1 MREVR
6 NNAKK
11 REISIYN
18 SYGICVKSF
27 TLEPSQS
34 TLLPLSTGEL
44 MCFEACDTAFY
55 IYGGEGEIGIESC
68 YREWD
73 FEGIEATKLDKFLQ
87 SGRVDLLPSQSRQ
100 KYLDFRELSELNL
113 QAGRDILTP
122 PRYLELWRE
131 LLELGGRKCK
141 LIKL

>member
-1 MREVR
+1 MRVVR
-6 NNAKK
+6 NNAET

-34 TLLPLSTGEL
+34 ALLPLSTGEL
-44 MCFEACDTAFY
+44 MCFEACDRALY

-68 YREWD
+68 YREWE
-73 FEGIEATKLDKFLQ
+73 FKGIEVGKLDEYLQ
-87 SGRVDLLPSQSRQ
+87 SGRADLLPSQSRQ
-100 KYLDFRELSELNL
+100 KYLDFKALSEINL

>member
-44 MCFEACDTAFY
+44 MCFEACDTALY

-73 FEGIEATKLDKFLQ
+73 FAGIEATKLDKFLQ
-87 SGRVDLLPSQSRQ
+87 SGRADLLPSQSRQ

-131 LLELGGRKCK
+131 LLEKGATKCK

>member
-34 TLLPLSTGEL
+34 TLLPLNTGEL
-44 MCFEACDTAFY
+44 MCFESCDRALY
-55 IYGGEGEIGIESC
+55 IYGGEGEIGIENC

-73 FEGIEATKLDKFLQ
+73 FAGIETTKLDEFLQ
-87 SGRVDLLPSQSRQ
+87 SGRADLLPSQSRQ

-122 PRYLELWRE
+122 PRYLELWKE
-131 LLELGGRKCK
+131 LLEKGATKCK

>member
-6 NNAKK
+6 NSEQT

-34 TLLPLSTGEL
+34 ALLPLSGEEL
-44 MCFEACDTAFY
+44 MCFEACDRALY
-55 IYGGEGEIGIESC
+55 IYGGSGEIGIEQC
-68 YREWD
+68 FKCWD
-73 FEGIEATKLDKFLQ
+73 FKGIEAGRLDEFLQ
-87 SGRVDLLPSQSRQ
+87 SGRADLLPSQSRQ
-100 KYLDFRELSELNL
+100 KYLDFKALSEINL

>member
-6 NNAKK
+6 NSEQT

-34 TLLPLSTGEL
+34 TLMPLSTGEL
-44 MCFEACDTAFY
+44 MCFESCDRALY

-73 FEGIEATKLDKFLQ
+73 FEGIEAGRLDEFLQ
-87 SGRVDLLPSQSRQ
+87 SGRADLLPSKSRQ
-100 KYLDFRELSELNL
+100 KYLDFKTLSEINL

>member
-44 MCFEACDTAFY
+44 MCFEACDRALY

-73 FEGIEATKLDKFLQ
+73 FTDIEVGRLDKFLQ
-87 SGRVDLLPSQSRQ
+87 SGRADLLPSQSRQ

-122 PRYLELWRE
+122 TRYLELWRE
-131 LLELGGRKCK
+131 LLEKGATKCK

>member
-18 SYGICVKSF
+18 SYGICVKSL

-44 MCFEACDTAFY
+44 MCFEACDTALY
-55 IYGGEGEIGIESC
+55 IYGGEGEIGIENC

-73 FEGIEATKLDKFLQ
+73 FTGIEVGRLDKFLQ
-87 SGRVDLLPSQSRQ
+87 SGRADLLPSQSRQ

-131 LLELGGRKCK
+131 LLEKGGRKCK

>member
-44 MCFEACDTAFY
+44 MCFEACDTALY
-55 IYGGEGEIGIESC
+55 IYGGEGEIGIENC

-73 FEGIEATKLDKFLQ
+73 FTGIEATKLDKFLQ
-87 SGRVDLLPSQSRQ
+87 SGRADLLPSQSRQ

-131 LLELGGRKCK
+131 LLEKGATKCK

>member
-44 MCFEACDTAFY
+44 MCFESCDRTLY
-55 IYGGEGEIGIESC
+55 IYGGEGEIGIEQC
-68 YREWD
+68 FKCWD
-73 FEGIEATKLDKFLQ
+73 FTDIEVGRLDKFLQ
-87 SGRVDLLPSQSRQ
+87 SGRADLLPSQSRQ

>member
-6 NNAKK
+6 NNAEL

-34 TLLPLSTGEL
+34 TQLPLNTGEL
-44 MCFEACDTAFY
+44 MCFESCDRALY

-73 FEGIEATKLDKFLQ
+73 FAGIEARRLDEYLQ
-87 SGRVDLLPSQSRQ
+87 SGRADLLPSKSRQ
-100 KYLDFRELSELNL
+100 KYLDFKALSELNL

-131 LLELGGRKCK
+131 LLEKGATKCK

>member
-6 NNAKK
+6 NNAKQ

-18 SYGICVKSF
+18 SYGICVKSL

-34 TLLPLSTGEL
+34 ALLPLSTGEL
-44 MCFEACDTAFY
+44 MCFEACDRALY

-73 FEGIEATKLDKFLQ
+73 FEGIEVGRLDEFLQ
-87 SGRVDLLPSQSRQ
+87 SGRADLLPSQSRQ
-100 KYLDFRELSELNL
+100 KYLDFKALSEINL

>member
-6 NNAKK
+6 NSEQT

-34 TLLPLSTGEL
+34 TLLPLNTGEL
-44 MCFEACDTAFY
+44 MCFEACDTTLY
-55 IYGGEGEIGIESC
+55 VYGGEGEIGIEQC
-68 YREWD
+68 FKCWD
-73 FEGIEATKLDKFLQ
+73 FTGIEATKLDEFLQ
-87 SGRVDLLPSQSRQ
+87 SGRADLLPSQSRQ
-100 KYLDFRELSELNL
+100 KYLDFKALSEINL

-131 LLELGGRKCK
+131 LLEKGATKCK

>member
-6 NNAKK
+6 NNAET

-34 TLLPLSTGEL
+34 ALLPLSTGEL
-44 MCFEACDTAFY
+44 MCFEACDRALY

-73 FEGIEATKLDKFLQ
+73 FEGIEAGRLDEFLQ
-87 SGRVDLLPSQSRQ
+87 SGRADLLPSQSRQ
-100 KYLDFRELSELNL
+100 KYLDFKALSEINL

>member
-6 NNAKK
+6 NNAET

-34 TLLPLSTGEL
+34 ALLPLSTGEL
-44 MCFEACDTAFY
+44 MCFEACDKALY

-73 FEGIEATKLDKFLQ
+73 FEGIEAGRLDEFLQ
-87 SGRVDLLPSQSRQ
+87 SGRADLLPSQSRQ
-100 KYLDFRELSELNL
+100 KYLDFKALSEINL

>member
-6 NNAKK
+6 NNTKK
-11 REISIYN
+11 RKISIYN

-44 MCFEACDTAFY
+44 MCFEACDTALY

-87 SGRVDLLPSQSRQ
+87 SGRADLLPSQSRQ

-122 PRYLELWRE
+122 PRYLKLWRE

>member
-44 MCFEACDTAFY
+44 MCFESCDRALY
-55 IYGGEGEIGIESC
+55 IYGGEGEIGIEQC
-68 YREWD
+68 FKCWD
-73 FEGIEATKLDKFLQ
+73 FTDIEVGRLDKFLQ
-87 SGRVDLLPSQSRQ
+87 SGRADLLPSQSRQ

>member
-6 NNAKK
+6 NNTKK

-34 TLLPLSTGEL
+34 TILPLSTGEL
-44 MCFEACDTAFY
+44 MCFESCDRVLY
-55 IYGGEGEIGIESC
+55 IYGGDGEIGIENC

-73 FEGIEATKLDKFLQ
+73 FTGIEATKLDKFLQ
-87 SGRVDLLPSQSRQ
+87 SGRADLLPSQSRQ

-122 PRYLELWRE
+122 PRFLELWRE
-131 LLELGGRKCK
+131 LLEKGATKCK

>member
-27 TLEPSQS
+27 TLEPSQRA
-34 TLLPLSTGEL
+34 LLPLSTGEL
-44 MCFEACDTAFY
+44 MCFEACDTALY
-55 IYGGEGEIGIESC
+55 IYGGEGEIGIENC

-73 FEGIEATKLDKFLQ
+73 FTGIEATKLDKFLQ
-87 SGRVDLLPSQSRQ
+87 SGRADLLPSQSRQ

>member
-6 NNAKK
+6 NNAET

-34 TLLPLSTGEL
+34 ALLPLSTGEL
-44 MCFEACDTAFY
+44 MCFEACDRALY

-73 FEGIEATKLDKFLQ
+73 FIGIEAGRLDEFLQ
-87 SGRVDLLPSQSRQ
+87 SGRADLLPSQSRQ
-100 KYLDFRELSELNL
+100 KYLDFKALSEINL

>member
-6 NNAKK
+6 NNADP

-18 SYGICVKSF
+18 SYGICVKSL

-34 TLLPLSTGEL
+34 ALLPLSTGEL
-44 MCFEACDTAFY
+44 MCFEACDRALY

-73 FEGIEATKLDKFLQ
+73 FTGIEVGRLDEFLQ
-87 SGRVDLLPSQSRQ
+87 SGRADLLPSQSRQ
-100 KYLDFRELSELNL
+100 KYLDFKALSEINL

>member
-6 NNAKK
+6 NNDEL

-34 TLLPLSTGEL
+34 TLLPLSGGEL
-44 MCFEACDTAFY
+44 MCFESCDRALY
-55 IYGGEGEIGIESC
+55 IYGGSGEIGIESC

-73 FEGIEATKLDKFLQ
+73 FRGIEAGRLDEFLQ
-87 SGRVDLLPSQSRQ
+87 SGRADLLPSKSRQ
-100 KYLDFRELSELNL
+100 KYLDFKALSEINL

>member
-44 MCFEACDTAFY
+44 MCFEACDTALY
-55 IYGGEGEIGIESC
+55 IYGGEGEIGIEQC
-68 YREWD
+68 FKCWD
-73 FEGIEATKLDKFLQ
+73 FTDIEVGRLDKFLQ
-87 SGRVDLLPSQSRQ
+87 SGRADLLPSQCRQ

-122 PRYLELWRE
+122 PRYLELWGE
-131 LLELGGRKCK
+131 LLEKGATKCK

>member
-6 NNAKK
+6 NSEQT

-34 TLLPLSTGEL
+34 ALLPLSGEEL
-44 MCFEACDTAFY
+44 MCFEACDTALY
-55 IYGGEGEIGIESC
+55 IYGGEGEIGIEQC
-68 YREWD
+68 FKCWD
-73 FEGIEATKLDKFLQ
+73 FTGIEATKLDEFLQ
-87 SGRVDLLPSQSRQ
+87 SGRADLLPSKSRQ
-100 KYLDFRELSELNL
+100 KYLDFKALSEINL

-122 PRYLELWRE
+122 TRYLELWRE
-131 LLELGGRKCK
+131 LLEKGATKCK

>member
-6 NNAKK
+6 NNAKP

-18 SYGICVKSF
+18 SYGICVKSL

-34 TLLPLSTGEL
+34 ALLPLSAGEL
-44 MCFEACDTAFY
+44 MCFEACDRALY

-73 FEGIEATKLDKFLQ
+73 FTGIEATKLDEFLQ
-87 SGRVDLLPSQSRQ
+87 SGRADLLPSKSRQ
-100 KYLDFRELSELNL
+100 KYLDFKALSEINL

>member
-18 SYGICVKSF
+18 SYGICVKSL
-27 TLEPSQS
+27 TLEPNQS

-44 MCFEACDTAFY
+44 MCFEACDTALY

-73 FEGIEATKLDKFLQ
+73 FADIEVGRLDKFLQ
-87 SGRVDLLPSQSRQ
+87 SGRADLLPSQSRQ

-131 LLELGGRKCK
+131 LLEKGATKCK

>member
-44 MCFEACDTAFY
+44 MCFESCDRALY
-55 IYGGEGEIGIESC
+55 IYGGEGEIGIENC

-73 FEGIEATKLDKFLQ
+73 FVGIEATKLDKFLQ
-87 SGRVDLLPSQSRQ
+87 SGRADLLPSQSRQ

>member
-44 MCFEACDTAFY
+44 MCFESCDRALY

-73 FEGIEATKLDKFLQ
+73 FVGIEATKLDEFLQ

>member
-6 NNAKK
+6 NNATA
-11 REISIYN
+11 REIDIYN

-44 MCFEACDTAFY
+44 MCFEACDRALY
-55 IYGGEGEIGIESC
+55 IYGGEGEIGIDHC

-73 FEGIEATKLDKFLQ
+73 FVGIEATKLDEFLQ
-87 SGRVDLLPSQSRQ
+87 SGRGGFAAKP
-100 KYLDFRELSELNL
+100 K
-113 QAGRDILTP
+113 QAEIL
-122 PRYLELWRE
+122 RF
-131 LLELGGRKCK
+131 
-141 LIKL
+141 

>member
-34 TLLPLSTGEL
+34 TLLPLSTREL
-44 MCFEACDTAFY
+44 MCFEACDTALY
-55 IYGGEGEIGIESC
+55 VYGGEGEIGIENC

-73 FEGIEATKLDKFLQ
+73 FADIEVGRLDEFLQ
-87 SGRVDLLPSQSRQ
+87 SGRADLLPSQSRQ

-131 LLELGGRKCK
+131 LLEKGATKCK

>member
-6 NNAKK
+6 NNTKK

-18 SYGICVKSF
+18 CYGICVKSF

-44 MCFEACDTAFY
+44 MCFESCDRALY

-73 FEGIEATKLDKFLQ
+73 FVGIEATKLDEFLQ
-87 SGRVDLLPSQSRQ
+87 SGRADLLPSQSRQ

>member
-44 MCFEACDTAFY
+44 MCFEACDTALY

-73 FEGIEATKLDKFLQ
+73 FTGIEATKLDKFLQ
-87 SGRVDLLPSQSRQ
+87 SGRADLLPSQSRQ

-122 PRYLELWRE
+122 TRYLELWRE

>member
-6 NNAKK
+6 NSEQT

-34 TLLPLSTGEL
+34 TLLPLSGEEL
-44 MCFEACDTAFY
+44 MCFEACDTALY

-73 FEGIEATKLDKFLQ
+73 FEGIEAGRLDEFLQ
-87 SGRVDLLPSQSRQ
+87 SGRADLLPSKSRQ
-100 KYLDFRELSELNL
+100 KYLDFKALSEINL

>member
-6 NNAKK
+6 NNAEL

-34 TLLPLSTGEL
+34 TLLPLNTGEL
-44 MCFEACDTAFY
+44 MCFESCDRALY

-73 FEGIEATKLDKFLQ
+73 FTGIEAGRLDEYLQ
-87 SGRVDLLPSQSRQ
+87 SGRADLLPSKSRQ
-100 KYLDFRELSELNL
+100 KYLDFKALSEINL

-131 LLELGGRKCK
+131 LLEKGATKCK

>member
-44 MCFEACDTAFY
+44 MCFEACDTALY

-87 SGRVDLLPSQSRQ
+87 SGRADLLPSQSRH

>member
-6 NNAKK
+6 NSEQT

-34 TLLPLSTGEL
+34 VMLPLSGEEL
-44 MCFEACDTAFY
+44 MCFEACDTALY
-55 IYGGEGEIGIESC
+55 IYGGEGEIGIEQC
-68 YREWD
+68 FKCWD
-73 FEGIEATKLDKFLQ
+73 FTGIEATKLDEFLQ
-87 SGRVDLLPSQSRQ
+87 SGRADLLPSQSRQ

-122 PRYLELWRE
+122 PRYLKLWRE
-131 LLELGGRKCK
+131 LLEKGATKCK

>member
-6 NNAKK
+6 NNAEK
-11 REISIYN
+11 REIDIYN

-44 MCFEACDTAFY
+44 MCFESCDRTLY
-55 IYGGEGEIGIESC
+55 IYGGEGEIGIENC

-73 FEGIEATKLDKFLQ
+73 FTDIEVAKLDEFLQ
-87 SGRVDLLPSQSRQ
+87 SGRADLLPSQSRQ